1 MEYVK
6 FTSMFFVIHTIA
18 YYVAGVIN
26 YQFSKKL
33 YGGRARLYKSFLRN
47 MSDPSEALK
56 VNKKIIPVQ
65 LLRALLM
72 SAVLYPVLGVLG
84 DFSFGMKFLFFGG
97 LMFVYA
103 DFCSAIP
110 FSNTLEGLIYMKP
123 EFVKRKVFWT
133 IQMEAVIYSVLFGL
147 AAGWLLV

>member
-1 MEYVK
+1 MEYLK
-6 FTSMFFVIHTIA
+6 FTLLFFVIHTIA
-18 YYVAGVIN
+18 YYIAGAIN
-26 YQFSKKL
+26 FQFSKKL
-33 YGGRARLYKSFLRN
+33 YGGRDQLYKSFLRN
-47 MSDPSEALK
+47 MSDPSETSN

-65 LLRALLM
+65 LVRAVFM
-72 SAVLYPVLGVLG
+72 SIVLYPVLGVLG
-84 DFSFGMKFLFFGG
+84 DLSFGLKSLFFGG

-147 AAGWLLV
+147 AAGWLLL

>member
-1 MEYVK
+1 
-6 FTSMFFVIHTIA
+6 
-18 YYVAGVIN
+18 
-26 YQFSKKL
+26 
-33 YGGRARLYKSFLRN
+33 
-47 MSDPSEALK
+47 MSDPSEALN

-65 LLRALLM
+65 LGKGNAYVG
-72 SAVLYPVLGVLG
+72 SAVPCSWCAGRTFLWL
-84 DFSFGMKFLFFGG
+84 KFLFFGG

-133 IQMEAVIYSVLFGL
+133 IQMEAVIYSLLFGL
-147 AAGWLLV
+147 AASWLLI

>member
-1 MEYVK
+1 MEYIR
-6 FTSMFFVIHTIA
+6 FTLLFFVIHTIT
-18 YYVAGVIN
+18 YYIAGFIN

-33 YGGRARLYKSFLRN
+33 YGGRDQLYKSFLRN
-47 MSDPSEALK
+47 MSDSKETAV

-65 LLRALLM
+65 LARAILM
-72 SAVLYPVLGVLG
+72 SIVLYPVIDYIGELSLGLR
-84 DFSFGMKFLFFGG
+84 FLLMGG

-123 EFVKRKVFWT
+123 EFVKPKIFWT
-133 IQMEAVIYSVLFGL
+133 IQMEAIIYSIIFGL
-147 AAGWLLV
+147 ATSWLLF